1 MHRKFIDGIRK
12 IHPEYYNRMVGLA
25 EIPIIRNYQL
35 HLFTFIHIYSL
46 ITFQTPDDIP
56 YLKSLVDQRI
66 ISTCPD
72 YEDFYILTYAINHRA
87 IVVSNDKYRDFP
99 KRYAEHER
107 PIVQR
112 FLDSYVMPYAFTE
125 DQFCPSTEFIYPDLI
140 EEEEEE
146 YDDNNNNE
154 EEEEEEEEEEDG
166 EEDYDHL
173 AISES
178 SELSER
184 MHFYQTGDKGSGE
197 VD

>member
-1 MHRKFIDGIRK
+1 M
-12 IHPEYYNRMVGLA
+12 
-25 EIPIIRNYQL
+25 
-35 HLFTFIHIYSL
+35 
-46 ITFQTPDDIP
+46 
-56 YLKSLVDQRI
+56 DQRI

-72 YEDFYILTYAINHRA
+72 YEDFYILTYAINNRA

-99 KRYAEHER
+99 KRFAEHER

-140 EEEEEE
+140 EDDEEENENGTRNCEGHDDADSESE
-146 YDDNNNNE
+146 YKE
-154 EEEEEEEEEEDG
+154 G
-166 EEDYDHL
+166 DYERL

-184 MHFYQTGDKGSGE
+184 MHYYQSGDKESDGE
-197 VD
+197 EED